1 MNPQKD
7 PFSEYPQQVRA
18 STERPTSLYVR
29 QSGYY
34 AVHYRQPDMPAPGAA
49 LLLNDGAIAVFQG
62 EPDETQAASM
72 AGTLGPVYGLQPS
85 GPPAVPTGL
94 VFVRFAEGVAAESRR
109 KEIDRAGYEVAE
121 SLSYAP
127 GAAWL
132 RARSGR
138 IADALA
144 GIPALEKM
152 LDVENVEPQMLM
164 ASARRE

>member
-1 MNPQKD
+1 MSSPKD
-7 PFSEYPQQVRA
+7 HFSEYPQQVPA
-18 STERPTSLYVR
+18 STERPASLYVR
-29 QSGYY
+29 QPGYY
-34 AVHYRQPDMPAPGAA
+34 AVHDRRPDMPAPGAA
-49 LLLNDGAIAVFQG
+49 LLLNDGAIAVFRG

-72 AGTLGPVYGLQPS
+72 AGTLGPVYALQPG

-94 VFVRFAEGVAAESRR
+94 VFVRFAEGVAADSHGE
-109 KEIDRAGYEVAE
+109 EIDRAGYEVAE

-127 GAAWL
+127 QAAWL

-152 LDVENVEPQMLM
+152 PDVENVEPQMLM